1 MKLDTDIHAFN
12 VEPLAYYLLKNLI
25 PFTSIYPQNT
35 LNQIAILLKTASLPL
50 LSAIHKVCFGKQEY
64 NSKPY
69 ISCSKWAN
77 AWEKNETRYGVVS
90 EIIAM
95 EMMMREGLP
104 VRCCWSR
111 SVSEYFVDLS
121 CYLEKTGVRQ
131 SIT

>member
-1 MKLDTDIHAFN
+1 ML
-12 VEPLAYYLLKNLI
+12 
-25 PFTSIYPQNT
+25 
-35 LNQIAILLKTASLPL
+35 
-50 LSAIHKVCFGKQEY
+50 GK
-64 NSKPY
+64 KD
-69 ISCSKWAN
+69 
-77 AWEKNETRYGVVS
+77 ETRYGVVS